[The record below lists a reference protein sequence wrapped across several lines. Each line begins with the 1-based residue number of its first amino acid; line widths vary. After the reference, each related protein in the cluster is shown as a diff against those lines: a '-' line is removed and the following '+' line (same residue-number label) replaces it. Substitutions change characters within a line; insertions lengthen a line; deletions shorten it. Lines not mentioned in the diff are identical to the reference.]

1 MRTVLRD
8 LLHNIMP
15 TSIHIT
21 GVPKGQKKKKRMENI
36 FEDIIAKKF
45 PNLGKETDI
54 QDQAAKKK
62 KENYSPISTINT
74 DSKIFNKI
82 LAN

>member
-54 QDQAAKKK
+54 QVQEAQGDPYRINPKKNPPRHFQMANI
-62 KENYSPISTINT
+62 KE
-74 DSKIFNKI
+74 KI
-82 LAN
+82 